1 MTRIIK
7 LPSVGCAFDI
17 DNLLTHPIT
26 SEGEVL
32 EDSLPLQDCT
42 PSWFICLS
50 IQDKQIIDLAIEA
63 FEAKKLLKKVTG
75 VTEVSNFTRDM
86 RVNEEIKNFLSEAR
100 EVETNCAKQV
110 KKDSIRK
117 QWSSFFATDNER
129 FSSHFAQDGYSQYNN
144 RWKQSVIDKNL
155 EYSEIYGLEQAEDH
169 IKELYLKEDEYS
181 EGRRSKP
188 MHIFKETTI
197 REHIKTITYLDVL
210 ELKGEEVSHGV

>member
-42 PSWFICLS
+42 PSWFNCLS

-86 RVNEEIKNFLSEAR
+86 RVNEEIKNFLSGAR
-100 EVETNCAKQV
+100 EVETNCAESENKA
-110 KKDSIRK
+110 SIV
-117 QWSSFFATDNER
+117 QSYSSYYASDNKRCESR
-129 FSSHFAQDGYSQYNN
+129 FSPSGYSDYNK
-144 RWKQSVIDKNL
+144 RHGDFIDGRIKNQN
-155 EYSEIYGLEQAEDH
+155 EVYGIPQVEEH
-169 IKELYLKEDEYS
+169 IKELFGIENEWS
-181 EGRRSKP
+181 EERRSRP

-197 REHIKTITYLDVL
+197 IEHIKTITYSDVL
-210 ELKGEEVSHGV
+210 ELEGEEVSHGV